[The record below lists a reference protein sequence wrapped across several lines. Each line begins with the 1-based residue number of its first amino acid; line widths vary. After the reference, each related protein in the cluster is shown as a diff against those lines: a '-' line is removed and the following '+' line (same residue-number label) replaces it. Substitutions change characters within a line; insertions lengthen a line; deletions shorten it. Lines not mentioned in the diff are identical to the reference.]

1 MRKSRPSSPSSLRT
15 RGVVVIELALVTV
28 LLATMMFGALDLGR
42 AMYAYNEIAQSTRTA
57 ARYLATSPTVGATEV
72 GRARNLVIYGS
83 FSSSGPALTSE
94 LTASSTA
101 IQFCTPSYCD
111 IPGASTASMTNQ
123 PIAGAGTVNL
133 VQVQVSNLTLIS
145 YFPQAVADMLFKTI
159 SVTLPRV
166 G

>member
-1 MRKSRPSSPSSLRT
+1 MRPSRPSFTTGQRAH
-15 RGVVVIELALVTV
+15 GVVVIELALVTI

-42 AMYAYNEIAQSTRTA
+42 AMYAYNEIAQSTRAA

-83 FSSSGPALTSE
+83 FSSSGPALASE
-94 LTASSTA
+94 LTASNTS
-101 IQFCTPSYCD
+101 IKFCTPSYCD
-111 IPGASTASMTNQ
+111 IPGKSTASMTNQ
-123 PIAGAGTVNL
+123 AIAGAGTVNL

-145 YFPQAVADMLFKTI
+145 YFPETVANMLFKTI
-159 SVTLPRV
+159 AVTFPRV